1 MEEKKAENFRNLVVW
16 QKSHELV
23 QEIYKIT
30 PKFPRRDKNL
40 LAQKIRDTATQIPS
54 NIAIGFKKRG
64 KNAKIHFYRTSQS
77 AIEQL
82 TYLLILAKDLEYH
95 RAMEPL
101 IESTDSI
108 EKMLSRL
115 IRSVSS
121 T

>member
-1 MEEKKAENFRNLVVW
+1 MEEKKVENFRNLVVW

-30 PKFPRRDKNL
+30 PKFPRRDKNA
-40 LAQKIRDTATQIPS
+40 LAQRLRETATEIPC

-64 KNAKIHFYRTSQS
+64 RNAKIHFYRNSQS

-82 TYLLILAKDLEYH
+82 GYLLILAKDLEYH
-95 RAMEPL
+95 RAIESL

-108 EKMLSRL
+108 EKMLNRL

-121 T
+121 S